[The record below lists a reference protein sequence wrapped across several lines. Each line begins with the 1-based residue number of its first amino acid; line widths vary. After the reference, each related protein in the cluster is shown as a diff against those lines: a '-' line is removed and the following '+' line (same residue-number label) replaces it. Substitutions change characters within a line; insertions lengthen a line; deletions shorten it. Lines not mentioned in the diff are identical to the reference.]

1 MPEIDV
7 DVGNRLAGVNVDNLD
22 IDVEVDASLVLAD
35 VPADKLAV
43 DVWKEN

>member
-7 DVGNRLAGVNVDNLD
+7 NVGNRLAGIDVDDLD
-22 IDVEVDASLVLAD
+22 IDVEVDAGLVLAD

-43 DVWKEN
+43 DVWKES